1 MSLAN
6 GKVFNS
12 WENIFDYLWILIILN
27 KNFNYLID
35 DGDTKDE
42 HISIGPNDE
51 IIEKA
56 LKKSRVESIPVKITL
71 DVGSMTKFGWLI
83 MPDANGGQ
91 GPLYI
96 AKLRVTE

>member
-1 MSLAN
+1 MAHFSIGGDETRWNRSVRIDQCVLTSN
-6 GKVFNS
+6 
-12 WENIFDYLWILIILN
+12 LILIKVTYVARALSQ
-27 KNFNYLID
+27 Y
-35 DGDTKDE
+35 E
-42 HISIGPNDE
+42 HDE

-71 DVGSMTKFGWLI
+71 DIGAMTKFGWLI
-83 MPDANGGQ
+83 MPDVDGGQ

>member
-1 MSLAN
+1 VTYVARTLSQ
-6 GKVFNS
+6 
-12 WENIFDYLWILIILN
+12 Y
-27 KNFNYLID
+27 
-35 DGDTKDE
+35 E
-42 HISIGPNDE
+42 HDE
-51 IIEKA
+51 IIEKV

-83 MPDANGGQ
+83 MPDEADGGNQ